1 MLFVVIQFRCKN
13 TTFSRYGKMF
23 LNWRGFNLVY
33 IEKDVAQLWGLV
45 DNLVELKPAQLF
57 LVEEGYH
64 LAYACA
70 SGVN

>member
-1 MLFVVIQFRCKN
+1 
-13 TTFSRYGKMF
+13 MF